1 MNIASRLII
10 RGMKCKKI
18 FDGRRLPRK
27 AKEQLR
33 MAAVK
38 RVEAGESPEAMA
50 TGLGSNRRTIYR
62 WIAAY
67 H

>member
-1 MNIASRLII
+1 
-10 RGMKCKKI
+10 MKCKKI
-18 FDGRRLPRK
+18 FDGRQLPRK

-38 RVEAGESPEAMA
+38 RVESGESPEFVAA
-50 TGLGSNRRTIYR
+50 GLGINRRTIY
-62 WIAAY
+62 